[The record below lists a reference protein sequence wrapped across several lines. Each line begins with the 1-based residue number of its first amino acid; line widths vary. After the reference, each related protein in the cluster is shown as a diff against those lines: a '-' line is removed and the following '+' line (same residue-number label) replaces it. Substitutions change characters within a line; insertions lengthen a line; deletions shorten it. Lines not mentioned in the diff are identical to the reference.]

1 MGNSEKKDDVNS
13 VDKKFDKAERIWD
26 RFQKLLLKIVGG
38 VVGISLACYIAYGQL
53 RDKHEET
60 VNAHNVEEKSTDIKE
75 SAPEHKETYKIIKST
90 DIKESAPE
98 HKETYKIIKQTYLVD
113 DYGHRKG
120 DTVYI
125 DYYDDGFIDKYYKS
139 DGKIYYEED

>member
-1 MGNSEKKDDVNS
+1 MGNLDKKRTVED
-13 VDKKFDKAERIWD
+13 VDKTFDKAERVWD

-38 VVGISLACYIAYGQL
+38 VVGISLAVYVAYDQL
-53 RDKHEET
+53 KDKHQATINSHNIEE
-60 VNAHNVEEKSTDIKE
+60 VSSDIKE
-75 SAPEHKETYKIIKST
+75 SAPTHKK
-90 DIKESAPE
+90 
-98 HKETYKIIKQTYLVD
+98 TYKIIKQTYVVD

>member
-1 MGNSEKKDDVNS
+1 VNS

-75 SAPEHKETYKIIKST
+75 SAPEHKETYKIIK
-90 DIKESAPE
+90 
-98 HKETYKIIKQTYLVD
+98 QTYLVD

>member
-1 MGNSEKKDDVNS
+1 MENLNKKKTVED
-13 VDKKFDKAERIWD
+13 VDKTFDKAERIWD

-38 VVGISLACYIAYGQL
+38 VVGISLAIYVAYGQL
-53 RDKHEET
+53 KDKHEET
-60 VNAHNVEEKSTDIKE
+60 LNSHNIEEVASEIGE
-75 SAPEHKETYKIIKST
+75 SAPEHKE
-90 DIKESAPE
+90 E
-98 HKETYKIIKQTYLVD
+98 YKIIKQTYLVD
-113 DYGHRKG
+113 DHGFRKG